1 MAIRIQYPG
10 PNPGMHIVAGQLP
23 AWPERLSAQI
33 EARRVD
39 RPGGRCDTERIMM
52 MFAVFDLV

>member
-1 MAIRIQYPG
+1 
-10 PNPGMHIVAGQLP
+10 VAAQLP